1 MGYMESLVLTK
12 CYSTKSLCYWKDML
26 VMPASEHIMEALGY
40 LDKLQY
46 NCWLSNNM
54 TFKALIVETL
64 ELKRVAME
72 IMDLIKSYELS
83 C

>member
-1 MGYMESLVLTK
+1 
-12 CYSTKSLCYWKDML
+12 
-26 VMPASEHIMEALGY
+26 MPASDHIMESLGY

-46 NCWLSNNM
+46 NYWLSNNM
-54 TFKALIVETL
+54 TFKALIVETK